1 MGKRRRF
8 SSPVVGGI
16 TLLVTFAVLCLT
28 VFAVLSVGT
37 VRADGRLSD
46 ASARAVQAYYE
57 ADAYAELIF
66 ARIRAGETPEGVEMA
81 DGLCRYACRISDT
94 QVLCV
99 TLRQD
104 TEGWS
109 VLQWQAVSTVEW
121 QGDDSLPVWDG
132 NTFVIEEGT
141 P

>member
-1 MGKRRRF
+1 MDKRRRF
-8 SSPVVGGI
+8 SFPVVGGI

-37 VRADGRLSD
+37 VQADGRLSD
-46 ASARAVQAYYE
+46 ASAQAVQNYYE
-57 ADAYAELIF
+57 ADTHAELLF
-66 ARIRAGETPEGVEMA
+66 ARIRAGEVPEGVEVA
-81 DGLCRYACRISDT
+81 DGLCRYTCRISDT

-99 TLRQD
+99 TLRQEEQD
-104 TEGWS
+104 WS
-109 VLQWQAVSTVEW
+109 VLQWQAVSTVDW